1 MSFLEALNNNPDFL
15 NDFLKY
21 SAYIT
26 FKSNLTVDEMYLD
39 IRTFFRYIIFS
50 KEQNNV
56 EFDINKFKEINI
68 SEITLKEMENVTTQV
83 INNYIFFLKYTL
95 DNSAKTRNRKLA
107 SLKKLFMYLDNQNL
121 ISFNPTRN
129 ITRAKVEKRNPKY
142 LNLSQSKQLL
152 ANSIQTEKNNKIR
165 NYAITCV
172 CLNCCIRANELVLI
186 DLTDIKIDERTLR
199 IHGKGNIERIIYM
212 DDAVIEAISEYLKVR
227 PNLNKAYPDCNAL
240 FLSNR
245 KQRISKRNV
254 QDIIK
259 KELNNTFT
267 DSEDKYHTHTLR
279 HTGATLMYDENN
291 TNILIIKEILGH
303 KSICSTE
310 IYTHVANKRLK
321 EIMQN
326 FNVLDLGG
334 NKNE

>member
-1 MSFLEALNNNPDFL
+1 MSFLENMNNNPEFL

-39 IRTFFRYIIFS
+39 IRTFFRYLIFS
-50 KEQNNV
+50 KNENNV
-56 EFDINKFKEINI
+56 EFDINTFKTIDI
-68 SEITLKEMENVTTQV
+68 SEITLNDMKDVSSQV
-83 INNYIFFLKYTL
+83 IDNYLYFVKNSL

-121 ISFNPTRN
+121 ISINPVRN
-129 ITRAKVEKRNPKY
+129 ASCAKVEKRHPKY
-142 LNLSQSKQLL
+142 LNFNRSKKLL
-152 ANSIQTEKNNKIR
+152 ADSIQTEKRNKIR
-165 NYAITCV
+165 DYAITCIF
-172 CLNCCIRANELVLI
+172 LNCCIRANELVLI
-186 DLTDIKIDERTLR
+186 DLTDVKMDERTIR
-199 IHGKGNIERIIYM
+199 IHGKGNTDRIIYM

-227 PNLNKAYPDCNAL
+227 PNLNKAYPDRNAL

-254 QDIIK
+254 QEIIK
-259 KELNNTFT
+259 NELKLSFT
-267 DSEDKYHTHTLR
+267 DTADKYHTHTLR

-291 TNILIIKEILGH
+291 TDILIIKEILGH

-310 IYTHVANKRLK
+310 IYTHVANKRLR
-321 EIMQN
+321 ELMQN

>member
-172 CLNCCIRANELVLI
+172 FLNCCIRANELVLI